1 MDPKERMNSTLLL
14 VGVLLLSFVSY
25 SEQESIE
32 SLDDVLVYPMEPAS
46 KRHKRDIE
54 RETKQA
60 QFVAFVEDKL
70 IQHTQALEHLLK
82 VALNTEDIL
91 NHLIQNWNANMEQPK
106 APEKIEELHNNSRR
120 SYIKVETESPI
131 AKIGRKFS
139 AYGMLFKDML
149 VNEFE
154 GNGPNPVVEKSIMDT
169 LNSKETSRR
178 SFSGPPVFVPR
189 NANEPS
195 PWCAVSVVCQR
206 SLNPICG
213 YDEIFGYGK
222 FDDICHMLKVNCF
235 WKFNFAL
242 VPSCRPGT

>member
-120 SYIKVETESPI
+120 SNVK
-131 AKIGRKFS
+131 
-139 AYGMLFKDML
+139 
-149 VNEFE
+149 
-154 GNGPNPVVEKSIMDT
+154 
-169 LNSKETSRR
+169 SRR

>member
-46 KRHKRDIE
+46 
-54 RETKQA
+54 
-60 QFVAFVEDKL
+60 
-70 IQHTQALEHLLK
+70 
-82 VALNTEDIL
+82 
-91 NHLIQNWNANMEQPK
+91 
-106 APEKIEELHNNSRR
+106 
-120 SYIKVETESPI
+120 
-131 AKIGRKFS
+131 
-139 AYGMLFKDML
+139 
-149 VNEFE
+149 
-154 GNGPNPVVEKSIMDT
+154 
-169 LNSKETSRR
+169 SRR